1 MAKKQ
6 VKMGVIGLGNMG
18 AHHIKYINELD
29 GAKLTAIADI
39 DGEKLDAAVRSLGDQ
54 AEGVETF
61 GPGKDLI
68 AKGDV
73 DAILIATPHYDHPPL
88 TKQAFKR
95 GLHVLCEKP
104 VAVTAKA
111 AAEVE
116 AAYKKMRKKP
126 IWGVMFQ
133 ARTSIFWQAV
143 KRILD
148 EGEIGEI
155 KRVSWIITTWFRTQ
169 SYYDSGGWRATWA
182 GEGGGVIINQCPHNL
197 DLITW
202 FCGLPSRVTANVG
215 LGKFHKIEVEDDV
228 TAILE
233 YPNGATG
240 IFVTTTGDSPGTNR
254 LEITGDKGKLVAEG
268 SNLTLVRTHESV
280 SDFCKNCDRSF
291 ANVGHD
297 VHKIEVGGK
306 QGEKH
311 QTVTQ
316 AFVDAIN
323 HNDPN
328 RLYAHAADG
337 IKGLELGNAMLMS
350 GILGEP
356 IDIPTPRA
364 KFDKLIKDLA
374 AKSKVKKD
382 KPAKKVKTDI
392 NASFH

>member
-155 KRVSWIITTWFRTQ
+155 KRS
-169 SYYDSGGWRATWA
+169 
-182 GEGGGVIINQCPHNL
+182 E
-197 DLITW
+197 
-202 FCGLPSRVTANVG
+202 
-215 LGKFHKIEVEDDV
+215 E
-228 TAILE
+228 
-233 YPNGATG
+233 
-240 IFVTTTGDSPGTNR
+240 
-254 LEITGDKGKLVAEG
+254 LV
-268 SNLTLVRTHESV
+268 
-280 SDFCKNCDRSF
+280 
-291 ANVGHD
+291 
-297 VHKIEVGGK
+297 
-306 QGEKH
+306 
-311 QTVTQ
+311 
-316 AFVDAIN
+316 
-323 HNDPN
+323 
-328 RLYAHAADG
+328 
-337 IKGLELGNAMLMS
+337 
-350 GILGEP
+350 
-356 IDIPTPRA
+356 
-364 KFDKLIKDLA
+364 
-374 AKSKVKKD
+374 
-382 KPAKKVKTDI
+382 
-392 NASFH
+392 